1 MKTLSI
7 AHRGA
12 SGQFPENTLLA
23 FQKALKYSCDGIE
36 LDVHLS
42 ADGQLIVFHDD
53 LVLFNNKK
61 TLVSDLS
68 YLELKTIVLPEK
80 QFIPLLT
87 EVLDLIDKKCFINI
101 ELKGSNT
108 AKAVVEIVNLYIKD
122 KKWNYSHFLISSFSK
137 DLLLETKFL
146 NPEIRLAILT
156 DFDLELAFDFAKYL
170 KLYAINPQ
178 FELITETDLQ
188 RMHYAG
194 FKIFAWTVNQKVDI
208 KYLIEMGID
217 GIISDFPERI

>member
-7 AHRGA
+7 AHRGS
-12 SGQFPENTLLA
+12 SGEFPENTLLA
-23 FQKALKYSCDGIE
+23 FQKALKSNCDGIE

-42 ADGQLIVFHDD
+42 SDGQIIVFHGNSI
-53 LVLFNNKK
+53 LFNNKK

-68 YLELKTIVLPEK
+68 YAELKTVVLPEK

-87 EVLDLIDKKCFINI
+87 DVLDLIDKKCFVNI
-101 ELKGSNT
+101 ELKGIITS
-108 AKAVVEIVNLYIKD
+108 KIVVEIIDLYIKD

-156 DFDLELAFDFAKYL
+156 ETDLELAFDFAKYL

-178 FELITETDLQ
+178 FELIGKTDLD

-194 FKIFAWTVNQKVDI
+194 FKVFAWTVNQNSDI
-208 KYLIEMGID
+208 KNLIEMGID